1 MCRDVC
7 CAWAAQDLHKSLNAA
22 KPFIVMV
29 LIAFALRM
37 AVVAFLY
44 DDQLNPARDH
54 WTFAYET
61 GRVARSIATGHGFA
75 NPQYEPTGPTALM
88 PPLFP
93 YLLAGVFKVFGV
105 YSKASAIVILAIQS
119 FFSAITCVPIF
130 FFTKKS
136 FGERAAKWAAWGWAF
151 FPYAIYFSADWVWS
165 TCITT
170 FFLSVLFLM
179 TLHLESLTTWWK
191 WAGFGLLYGVT
202 ALTDPIVLAVLPFLG
217 GWAAFRLYRQGRGWF
232 KPAAIS
238 AIVFLVTI
246 SPWFVRNYR
255 EFHAVIPFRDGFGL
269 ELYTGNN
276 GYTEHWV
283 NRDKFPAHNPD
294 ELAQYKRLG
303 EVEYMS
309 LKEHQAVNYIAAHP
323 GSFVWLSI
331 RRVGYLWTGFW
342 SFSKAYLAEEPL
354 DPFNVVVCSTLTLLT
369 LVGLY
374 FAFRNR
380 LAAVLPYVAVLLFFP
395 LVYCVTH
402 PEVYYRRP
410 IDPMFVSLAAYA
422 IVPRRKEQI
431 ETPAEVVEEEEALQE
446 V

>member
-1 MCRDVC
+1 MKKAAFAQLTTVRDF
-7 CAWAAQDLHKSLNAA
+7 LSAA
-22 KPFIVMV
+22 KPFIIMI

-44 DDQLNPARDH
+44 EDQLDPARDH

-61 GRVARSIATGHGFA
+61 GRVARSIATGEGFG

-93 YLLAGVFKVFGV
+93 YLLAAVFKIFGV
-105 YSKASAIVILAIQS
+105 YSKASAIVILGIQS
-119 FFSAITCVPIF
+119 FFSAISCVPIF

-136 FGERAAKWAAWGWAF
+136 FGERAAKWAAWGWVF

-170 FFLSVLFLM
+170 FLLSVLFLM
-179 TLHLESLTTWWK
+179 ALHLGETTTWWK
-191 WAGFGLLYGVT
+191 WASFGLLYAVT

-217 GWAAFRLYRQGRGWF
+217 GWAAYGLYRQKRGWL

-255 EFHAVIPFRDGFGL
+255 TFHTVIPVRDGFGL

-283 NRDKFPAHNPD
+283 NRNKFPAHNPD
-294 ELAQYKRLG
+294 ELAQYKQLG
-303 EVEYMS
+303 EIEYMS
-309 LKEHQAVNYIAAHP
+309 LKKRQGLEYIASHP
-323 GSFVWLSI
+323 GSSVWLAI
-331 RRVGYLWTGFW
+331 RRAGYIWTGFW
-342 SFSKAYLAEEPL
+342 SFSKAYLQEEPL
-354 DPFNVVVCSTLTLLT
+354 DPFNVVVCSVLSVLTLI
-369 LVGLY
+369 GL
-374 FAFRNR
+374 FFSFRNR
-380 LAAVLPYVAVLLFFP
+380 LPVALPYLAVLLFFP
-395 LVYCVTH
+395 LVYCATH

-410 IDPMFVSLAAYA
+410 IDPIFVSLAAYA
-422 IVPRRKEQI
+422 IVRWRTERI
-431 ETPAEVVEEEEALQE
+431 EVPIEVLEEEEVLQE